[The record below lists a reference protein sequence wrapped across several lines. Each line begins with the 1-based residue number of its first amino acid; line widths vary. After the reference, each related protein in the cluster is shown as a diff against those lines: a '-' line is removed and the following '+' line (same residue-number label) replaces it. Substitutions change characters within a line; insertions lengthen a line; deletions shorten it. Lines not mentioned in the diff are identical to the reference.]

1 MVPIMQ
7 TLAQDL
13 RYALRNLR
21 NAPGF
26 AAVVILTLAL
36 GIGAN
41 SAIFSVVN
49 GVVLKP
55 LEYRD
60 PDALL
65 FISSNFP
72 GESYGEQFW
81 VSAPEYLQYREQS
94 GSFADMG
101 VYTTG
106 EVSLTGTDTPIRVPA
121 GFASASLF
129 TTLGVEAH
137 HGRIF
142 TPAEDM
148 PGGDSAT
155 LLSYELWM
163 GAFGGREDLVGDTL
177 LVNGAPSTVVG
188 IMPPRFDVG
197 GNGVQVWRPLQI
209 DPENPGSQFSH
220 FLYGIG
226 RLRDGTPPQQA
237 QAELDVLVAG
247 WLETYPDAH
256 IRPNGHE
263 IQFEPLRTQVVGEV
277 RPALLT
283 LLGAVGFVLLI
294 ACANVANLLLARA
307 ESRHKEI
314 GVRTA
319 LGAGRGRL
327 LRQFV
332 TESTLLALLG
342 GVVGLAAGRWAV
354 GLLLAT
360 NAGSI
365 PRLNEI
371 GLDLPVLGFTLAVSL
386 ATGLLFGLAP
396 LLHLTGNNLT
406 TSLREGRATAGSARH
421 QLRQLLVVSEI
432 ALAVV
437 LVVGAG
443 LMLRS
448 FATLQS
454 VDPGFD
460 HDGLL
465 TFRLFL
471 PSASYAGPPEQMTF
485 YRELKARLL
494 EVPGVESATL
504 MSGLPPIRRLN
515 ANTMQFEGIQLSD
528 EGPPSEIDYWQFV
541 MDDYLST
548 MQIPLLE
555 GRMLAAG
562 DGEAAMPAVVVNET
576 MADLYWPEGAIGR
589 RIRQGGDAPWMTIV
603 GVVGDVKNGGMDQA
617 AGTEL
622 YFYAPQ
628 AAAMGFG
635 QSTMNVVLRTSLDP
649 SSLSETA
656 RRTVWSLDPSLPLTN
671 LQTMEDAV
679 FGSLARPRFLTLL
692 LGVFG
697 GLALALAAVG
707 TYGVMSYFV
716 AERRREMGIRM
727 ALGAE
732 SGGVLLLVLVQSFKI
747 AGLGLVVG
755 VGAALGLSRLVESW
769 LFEVSAFDAPT
780 FVAVPLV
787 LALVAG
793 AACLIPAVR
802 ATRVDPIVVLK
813 AE

>member
-1 MVPIMQ
+1 MQ
-7 TLAQDL
+7 ALAQDL
-13 RYALRNLR
+13 RYAFRNLR
-21 NAPGF
+21 QAPGF

-55 LEYRD
+55 LEYRE
-60 PDALL
+60 PDNLL
-65 FISSNFP
+65 FITSNFP

-81 VSAPEYLQYREQS
+81 MSAPEYFQYRERS
-94 GSFADMG
+94 TSFADMG

-106 EVSLTGTDTPIRVPA
+106 EMTIAGADTPIRVPA

-129 TTLGVEAH
+129 TALGVDAH
-137 HGRIF
+137 RGRIF
-142 TPAEDM
+142 TPEEDL
-148 PGGDSAT
+148 PGGNAAV

-163 GAFGGREDLVGDTL
+163 GAFGGRDDLVGDTL
-177 LVNGAPSTVVG
+177 VVNGSPNTVVG
-188 IMPPRFDVG
+188 IMRPRFDLND
-197 GNGVQVWRPLQI
+197 NGVQVWTPLQL
-209 DPENPGSQFSH
+209 DPDNPGSQFSH
-220 FLYGIG
+220 YLYGVG
-226 RLRDGTPPQQA
+226 RLREGTTPEQA
-237 QAELDVLVAG
+237 QAETDVLVAG
-247 WLETYPDAH
+247 WLEAYPDAH
-256 IRPNGHE
+256 IRPDGHE
-263 IQFEPLRTQVVGEV
+263 IQFEPLTMQVIGDV

-294 ACANVANLLLARA
+294 ACANVGNLSLARA
-307 ESRHKEI
+307 ESRQKEI

-327 LRQFV
+327 LRQFI
-332 TESTLLALLG
+332 TESTLLALIGG
-342 GVVGLAAGRWAV
+342 GVGLVVGGWAV
-354 GLLLAT
+354 GVLLAT

-365 PRLNEI
+365 PRLAEI
-371 GLDLPVLGFTLAVSL
+371 GLDSSVLLFTLGVSL
-386 ATGLLFGLAP
+386 LTGLLFGLAP
-396 LLHLTGNNLT
+396 LLHLTTDNLT
-406 TSLREGRATAGSARH
+406 AALREGRATAGSARY

-448 FATLQS
+448 FAALQN

-460 HDGLL
+460 HRGAL

-471 PSASYAGPPEQMTF
+471 PSATYSSPPEQMSF
-485 YRELKARLL
+485 YRELKGRLL
-494 EVPGVESATL
+494 AVPGVESATL

-515 ANTMQFEGIQLSD
+515 ANTMQFEGIQLTP
-528 EGPPSEIDYWQFV
+528 EGPPSEVDYFQFV
-541 MDDYLST
+541 FDDYFST

-555 GRMLAAG
+555 GRVL
-562 DGEAAMPAVVVNET
+562 EASDSEMAMPAVVVNQR
-576 MADLYWPEGAIGR
+576 MADMYWPAGALGR
-589 RIRQGGDAPWMTIV
+589 RIRQGGNAPWMTVV
-603 GVVGDVKNGGMDQA
+603 GVVGDVKNGGMDQS

-622 YFYAPQ
+622 YFYTPQ

-635 QSTMNVVLRTSLDP
+635 QPTMNVVLRTSMEP
-649 SSLSETA
+649 TALSEQTRQA
-656 RRTVWSLDPSLPLTN
+656 VWSLDPTLPLTN

-679 FGSLARPRFLTLL
+679 FGSMARPRFLTVL

-697 GLALALAAVG
+697 SLALALAAVG

-716 AERRREMGIRM
+716 AERSREMGIRM

-732 SGGVLLLVLVQSFKI
+732 STGV
-747 AGLGLVVG
+747 LGLVLAQSLKIAVVG
-755 VGAALGLSRLVESW
+755 LTLGIAAAFGLSRFVESW
-769 LFEVSAFDAPT
+769 LFGVSAFDTTT
-780 FVAVPLV
+780 FVAVPAI
-787 LALVAG
+787 LALVAI
-793 AACLIPAVR
+793 AACLVPALR

>member
-1 MVPIMQ
+1 MQ
-7 TLAQDL
+7 TLLQDL
-13 RYALRNLR
+13 RYAFRNLKQ
-21 NAPGF
+21 APGF
-26 AAVVILTLAL
+26 TAVAIVTLAL

-49 GVVLKP
+49 GVVLRP
-55 LEYRD
+55 LEYRE
-60 PDALL
+60 PDNLV
-65 FISSNFP
+65 FITSNFP
-72 GESYGEQFW
+72 GESYGAQFW
-81 VSAPEYLQYREQS
+81 MSAPEYFQYREQTT
-94 GSFADMG
+94 SFDDMG

-106 EVSLTGTDTPIRVPA
+106 EISITGTDTPIRVPA

-129 TTLGVEAH
+129 TTLGVEAFR
-137 HGRIF
+137 GRVF
-142 TPAEDM
+142 AAEEDL
-148 PGGDSAT
+148 PGGDSAA

-163 GAFGGREDLVGDTL
+163 SAFGGRDDLIGDTL

-188 IMPPRFDVG
+188 IMPPRFDLND
-197 GNGVQVWRPLQI
+197 NGVQVWSLLQL

-220 FLYGIG
+220 YLYGVG
-226 RLRDGTPPQQA
+226 RLREGVPQQQV

-256 IRPNGHE
+256 IRPDGHE
-263 IQFEPLRTQVVGEV
+263 IQFEPLTMQVIGDV

-294 ACANVANLLLARA
+294 ACANVGNLLLARA
-307 ESRHKEI
+307 EARQKEI
-314 GVRTA
+314 AVRTA

-327 LRQFV
+327 LRQFI
-332 TESTLLALLG
+332 TESVVMALIG
-342 GVVGLAAGRWAV
+342 GAF
-354 GLLLAT
+354 GLLLGRWGVGVLLST
-360 NAGSI
+360 SAGSI
-365 PRLNEI
+365 PRLSEI
-371 GLDLPVLGFTLAVSL
+371 GLDASVVGFTLAVSV

-396 LLHLTGNNLT
+396 LLHLTVDNL
-406 TSLREGRATAGSARH
+406 SAGLREGGRTTAGSARH

-448 FATLQS
+448 FAALQS

-460 HDGLL
+460 HDGVL

-471 PSASYAGPPEQMTF
+471 PSATYAGPPEQLSF
-485 YRELKARLL
+485 YRELNSRLL
-494 EVPGVESATL
+494 EIPGVESATL

-515 ANTMQFEGIQLSD
+515 ANTMQFEGLQFSD
-528 EGPPSEIDYWQFV
+528 EGPPSEVDYWQFV
-541 MDDYLST
+541 MDDYFST
-548 MQIPLLE
+548 MEIPLLE
-555 GRMLAAG
+555 GRLPVASDSDPAAPVG
-562 DGEAAMPAVVVNET
+562 VINET
-576 MADLYWPEGAIGR
+576 MADMYWPDGALGR
-589 RIRQGGDAPWMTIV
+589 RLRPGSDAPWITVV
-603 GVVGDVKNGGMDQA
+603 GVVGDVKNGGMDQD

-628 AAAMGFG
+628 VAALGFG
-635 QSTMNVVLRTSLDP
+635 QATMNVVLRTSLEP
-649 SSLSETA
+649 VSLSETA

-671 LQTMEDAV
+671 VQTMEEAV
-679 FGSLARPRFLTLL
+679 FGSMARPRFLTML

-697 GLALALAAVG
+697 SLALALAAVG

-732 SGGVLLLVLVQSFKI
+732 AGGVLMLVLRQSLKI
-747 AGLGLVVG
+747 AVVGLVVG
-755 VGAALGLSRLVESW
+755 VGAAFGLSRFVESW
-769 LFEVSAFDAPT
+769 LYGVSAFDTVT
-780 FVAVPLV
+780 FVAVPAI
-787 LALVAG
+787 LATVAV
-793 AACLIPAVR
+793 AACLVPAIR

>member
-1 MVPIMQ
+1 ME

-21 NAPGF
+21 QAPGF
-26 AAVVILTLAL
+26 TAIAIVTLAL

-49 GVVLKP
+49 GVVLRP
-55 LEYRD
+55 LEYRE
-60 PDALL
+60 PDDLV
-65 FISSNFP
+65 FITSNFP
-72 GESYGEQFW
+72 GESYGAQFW
-81 VSAPEYLQYREQS
+81 MSAPEYLQYREQS
-94 GSFADMG
+94 TSFADMG

-106 EVSLTGTDTPIRVPA
+106 EISITGTDTPIRVPA

-129 TTLGVEAH
+129 TTLGVEPAR
-137 HGRIF
+137 GRVF
-142 TPAEDM
+142 TAAEDL
-148 PGGDSAT
+148 PGGDAAV
-155 LLSYELWM
+155 LLSHELWM
-163 GAFGGREDLVGDTL
+163 GAFGGRDDLVGDTL
-177 LVNGAPSTVVG
+177 VMNGAPSTVVG
-188 IMPPRFDVG
+188 IMPPRFDLDD
-197 GNGVQVWRPLQI
+197 NGVQVWTLLQL

-220 FLYGIG
+220 YLYGVG
-226 RLRDGTPPQQA
+226 RLREGIVPQQA

-247 WLETYPDAH
+247 WLETYPDSH
-256 IRPNGHE
+256 IRPDAHE
-263 IQFEPLRTQVVGEV
+263 IQFEPLMTQVVGDV

-294 ACANVANLLLARA
+294 ACANVGNLLLARA
-307 ESRHKEI
+307 ESRQKEI

-332 TESTLLALLG
+332 TESVLLALIG
-342 GVVGLAAGRWAV
+342 GVAGLVVGRWGL
-354 GLLLAT
+354 GLLLAS

-371 GLDLPVLGFTLAVSL
+371 GLDVSVLGFTLGISVV
-386 ATGLLFGLAP
+386 TGLLFGLAP
-396 LLHLTGNNLT
+396 LLHLTADNLT
-406 TSLREGRATAGSARH
+406 AALREGRATVGTARYR
-421 QLRQLLVVSEI
+421 LRQLLVVSEI

-437 LVVGAG
+437 LVIGAG

-448 FATLQS
+448 FSALQN

-471 PSASYAGPPEQMTF
+471 PSATYAGPPEQVSF
-485 YRELKARLL
+485 YRNLKEQLI
-494 EVPGVESATL
+494 EIPGVESATL

-515 ANTMQFEGIQLSD
+515 ANTMQFEGIQLSND
-528 EGPPSEIDYWQFV
+528 EGPPSEVDYFQFIG
-541 MDDYLST
+541 DDYFST
-548 MQIPLLE
+548 MEIPLLE
-555 GRMLAAG
+555 GRVFSAS
-562 DGEAAMPAVVVNET
+562 DSDTSMPAAVVNET
-576 MADLYWPEGAIGR
+576 MANMYWPEGALGR
-589 RIRQGGDAPWMTIV
+589 RLRQGGNAPWLTVV
-603 GVVGDVKNGGMDQA
+603 GVVADVKNGGMDQP

-622 YFYAPQ
+622 YFYVPQ
-628 AAAMGFG
+628 VAALGFG
-635 QSTMNVVLRTSLDP
+635 QSTMNLVVRTSIDP
-649 SSLSETA
+649 MSLSEQA

-671 LQTMEDAV
+671 LQTMDDAV
-679 FGSLARPRFLTLL
+679 FGSMARPRFLTLL

-697 GLALALAAVG
+697 SIALVLAAVG

-732 SGGVLLLVLVQSFKI
+732 AAGVLMLVMRQSFKI
-747 AGLGLVVG
+747 AAFGLVIG
-755 VGAALGLSRLVESW
+755 VGAALVLSRFVESW
-769 LFEVSAFDAPT
+769 LFGVSAFDAAT
-780 FVAVPLV
+780 FVTVPAV
-787 LALVAG
+787 LALVAMV
-793 AACLIPAVR
+793 ACLVPALR
-802 ATRVDPIVVLK
+802 ATRVDPIEVLK

>member
-1 MVPIMQ
+1 MGSIMQ

-13 RYALRNLR
+13 RYAIRNLR
-21 NAPGF
+21 QAPGF

-60 PDALL
+60 PDELL
-65 FISSNFP
+65 FITSNFP

-137 HGRIF
+137 RGRIF
-142 TPAEDM
+142 TAEEDL

-155 LLSYELWM
+155 LVSYELWM

-188 IMPPRFDVG
+188 ILPPRFDVDD
-197 GNGVQVWRPLQI
+197 NGVQLWRPLQI

-226 RLRDGTPPQQA
+226 RLRDGTTPQQA

-263 IQFEPLRTQVVGEV
+263 IQFEPLRTQVIGEV

-365 PRLNEI
+365 PRLHEI
-371 GLDLPVLGFTLAVSL
+371 GLDLPVLGFTIAVSL

-396 LLHLTGNNLT
+396 LLHLTGDNLT

-421 QLRQLLVVSEI
+421 KLRQLLVVSEI

-471 PSASYAGPPEQMTF
+471 PSANYSGPPEQMAF
-485 YRELKARLL
+485 YRELESRLL
-494 EVPGVESATL
+494 AIPGVESATL

-528 EGPPSEIDYWQFV
+528 EGPPSEVDYFQSV

-548 MQIPLLE
+548 MRIRLLE
-555 GRMLAAG
+555 GRMLSAS
-562 DGEAAMPAVVVNET
+562 DTESAMPAVVVNET

-589 RIRQGGDAPWMTIV
+589 RIRQGSDAPWMTIV

-617 AGTEL
+617 PGTEL

-628 AAAMGFG
+628 IAAMGFG

-656 RRTVWSLDPSLPLTN
+656 RRAVWSLDPSLPLTN

-679 FGSLARPRFLTLL
+679 FGSMARPRFLTLL

-732 SGGVLLLVLVQSFKI
+732 SGGVLLLVLVQSLKI
-747 AGLGLVVG
+747 AGLGLVLG
-755 VGAALGLSRLVESW
+755 VGAALALSRFVESW
-769 LFEVSAFDAPT
+769 LFEISAFDAPT

-787 LALVAG
+787 LALVAS

>member
-1 MVPIMQ
+1 MQ

-21 NAPGF
+21 QAPGF

-81 VSAPEYLQYREQS
+81 VSAPEYLQYLEQS
-94 GSFADMG
+94 ASFADMG

-137 HGRIF
+137 RGRIF
-142 TPAEDM
+142 TPAEDL

-163 GAFGGREDLVGDTL
+163 GAFGGHEDLVGDTL

-197 GNGVQVWRPLQI
+197 DNGVQVWRPLQI
-209 DPENPGSQFSH
+209 DPENPGNQFSH

-226 RLRDGTPPQQA
+226 RLRDGTTPQQA

-247 WLETYPDAH
+247 WRETYPDAH

-263 IQFEPLRTQVVGEV
+263 IQFEPLRTQVIGEV

-396 LLHLTGNNLT
+396 LLHLTGTNLT

-471 PSASYAGPPEQMTF
+471 PAAAYASPPEQMTF

-494 EVPGVESATL
+494 EIPGVESATL

-515 ANTMQFEGIQLSD
+515 ANTMQFEGIQFSD
-528 EGPPSEIDYWQFV
+528 EGPPSEVDYFQAV

-548 MQIPLLE
+548 MRIPLLE

-562 DGEAAMPAVVVNET
+562 DGDAAMPAVVVNET

-589 RIRQGGDAPWMTIV
+589 RIRQGGNAPWMTVV

-628 AAAMGFG
+628 SAAMGFG

-656 RRTVWSLDPSLPLTN
+656 RRTVWSLDPSLPLTS

-755 VGAALGLSRLVESW
+755 VGAALGLTRFVESW
-769 LFEVSAFDAPT
+769 LFGVSAFDAPT

-793 AACLIPAVR
+793 AACLVPAVR